1 MNNRYWN
8 ELSHNEQSKI
18 ENEWCNS
25 DWYKNTKEE
34 SKSIKSNSL
43 RYTMIIIII
52 IALVFTFLILTEII
66 DYTVFYFACGVFV
79 FILLIMALISFVNTN
94 NARYDYLE
102 EEMKKWLLK
111 NYNIIKYDT
120 KTVSYIFLCTIFLM
134 IVSHKLIHYLY
145 LMLLTLI
152 VLSSND
158 TVIVSVLSNI

>member
-111 NYNIIKYDT
+111 NYNIIK
-120 KTVSYIFLCTIFLM
+120 
-134 IVSHKLIHYLY
+134 
-145 LMLLTLI
+145 
-152 VLSSND
+152 
-158 TVIVSVLSNI
+158 